1 MALVKNGY
9 NQDWGC
15 IYIGKINGILFG
27 ENVSNV
33 DNGNTCNGSLEDAT
47 KNRMKCYFLGPG

>member
-15 IYIGKINGILFG
+15 IYIGKINGILAG
-27 ENVSNV
+27 ENVSDV

-47 KNRMKCYFLGPG
+47 KNRMKCYFWG